1 MPQQINVGL
10 IGYKFMGK
18 AHSQAF
24 RDVPFYFPDVKLS
37 PVMKAI
43 CGRDE
48 KGVREAQG
56 QFGWQEYE
64 LDYRKLIER
73 QDIGLIDIA
82 TGNNVHAEMAVAAA
96 QAGKHIYCE
105 KPLAMNVEEARR
117 MVDAVK
123 KAGVINMVNFNYR
136 AVPAIKFARQ
146 LIDEGVIG
154 RVFHWR
160 GFYLQDWIIDPG
172 FPLVW
177 RLEGDKAG
185 SGSHGDLAAHLI
197 DLAHYLVGDIDEVSG
212 LQETFVKQ
220 RPKLAATT
228 GGLTA
233 AASAEM
239 GEVTVDDAS
248 LFLAKF
254 KNGAVGTFE
263 ATRFAAGHR
272 NGNMFEINGEKG
284 SIRFNVERMNEIEFY
299 DHTDPG
305 DRQGFRV
312 IAATEGA
319 HPWMGAWWPPAHIIG
334 WAQTFTHQVYEL
346 LNGIAGNTC
355 PHPNFEDGLKC
366 QMVLEAV
373 TRSARTREWVKLD
386 SI

>member
-37 PVMKAI
+37 PVMKVI

-73 QDIGLIDIA
+73 PDIGLIDIA

-105 KPLAMNVEEARR
+105 KPLAMNVEEARS

-146 LIDEGVIG
+146 LIDEGAIG

-233 AASAEM
+233 AASTEM

-272 NGNMFEINGEKG
+272 NGNIFEINGEKG

-312 IAATEGA
+312 IATTEGA

-334 WAQTFTHQVYEL
+334 WAQTFTHQVYAL
-346 LNGIAGNTC
+346 LNGIASNTC

-373 TRSARTREWVKLD
+373 TRSARTREWVKVD

>member
-1 MPQQINVGL
+1 
-10 IGYKFMGK
+10 
-18 AHSQAF
+18 
-24 RDVPFYFPDVKLS
+24 
-37 PVMKAI
+37 
-43 CGRDE
+43 
-48 KGVREAQG
+48 
-56 QFGWQEYE
+56 
-64 LDYRKLIER
+64 
-73 QDIGLIDIA
+73 
-82 TGNNVHAEMAVAAA
+82 
-96 QAGKHIYCE
+96 
-105 KPLAMNVEEARR
+105 

>member
-1 MPQQINVGL
+1 MSKTVNVGL

-18 AHSQAF
+18 AHSQGF
-24 RDVPFYFPDVKLS
+24 RDVGRFFPDAKAF
-37 PVMKAI
+37 PAMKVI
-43 CGRDE
+43 CGRDVD
-48 KGVREAQG
+48 GVQEAQK

-64 LDYRKLIER
+64 TDWRKLITR
-73 QDIGLIDIA
+73 DDIDLVDIS

-96 QAGKHIYCE
+96 EKGKHIFCE
-105 KPLAMNVEEARR
+105 KPLAMNVREARA

-123 KAGVINMVNFNYR
+123 KAGVVNMVNFNYR
-136 AVPAIKFARQ
+136 AVPAIRFARQ
-146 LIDEGVIG
+146 LIEEGAIG

-160 GFYLQDWIIDPG
+160 GFYLQDWIIDPD

-177 RLEGDKAG
+177 RLEGDIAG
-185 SGSHGDLAAHLI
+185 SGSHGDLAAHSI
-197 DLAHYLVGDIDEVSG
+197 DLAHYLVGDIDEVVG

-220 RPKLAATT
+220 RPKLAKTT

-233 AASAEM
+233 EASTEM
-239 GEVTVDDAS
+239 GDVTVDDAS
-248 LFLAKF
+248 LFLVRF

-272 NGNMFEINGEKG
+272 NGNMFEINGDKG
-284 SIRFNVERMNEIEFY
+284 SIRFNVERMNELEYF
-299 DHTDPG
+299 DRSDPG

-312 IAATEGA
+312 IATTEGS

-334 WAQTFTHQVYEL
+334 WGQTFTHQIYEL
-346 LNGIAGNTC
+346 MNGIADGKN
-355 PHPNFEDGLKC
+355 PHPDFEDGLKC

-373 TRSARTREWVKLD
+373 TMSARERQWVKVD
-386 SI
+386 SV

>member
-1 MPQQINVGL
+1 MPQQINVSL

-82 TGNNVHAEMAVAAA
+82 TGNNVHAEMAVGAP
-96 QAGKHIYCE
+96 QAGKHIYCD

-220 RPKLAATT
+220 RPRLASAT
-228 GGLTA
+228 GGVTA

>member
-1 MPQQINVGL
+1 MPQEINVGL

-24 RDVPFYFPDVKLS
+24 RDVPFYFPDVKLR
-37 PVMKAI
+37 PAMKVI

-48 KGVREAQG
+48 AGVRDAQR
-56 QFGWQEYE
+56 QFGWQQYE
-64 LDYRKLIER
+64 LDWHKVITRD
-73 QDIGLIDIA
+73 DIGLVDIS
-82 TGNNVHAEMAVAAA
+82 TGNNVHAEMAIAAA
-96 QAGKHIYCE
+96 KAGKHIFCE
-105 KPLAMNVEEARR
+105 KPLAMNVQEARS

-123 KAGVINMVNFNYR
+123 SAGVMNMVNFNYR
-136 AVPAIKFARQ
+136 AVPAIRFARQ
-146 LIDEGVIG
+146 LIDEGAIG
-154 RVFHWR
+154 RIFHWR

-233 AASAEM
+233 AASSEM

-284 SIRFNVERMNEIEFY
+284 SLRFNVERLNEIEYY
-299 DHTDPG
+299 DHTGQG
-305 DRQGFRV
+305 DRQGFRSINV
-312 IAATEGA
+312 TEGA
-319 HPWMGAWWPPAHIIG
+319 HPWMQAWWPPAHTIG
-334 WAQTFTHQVYEL
+334 WAQTFTHQAYEL
-346 LNGIAGNTC
+346 LSGIAAGVC

-366 QMVLEAV
+366 QMVLEAA
-373 TRSARTREWVKLD
+373 TRSARTRQWVKVD